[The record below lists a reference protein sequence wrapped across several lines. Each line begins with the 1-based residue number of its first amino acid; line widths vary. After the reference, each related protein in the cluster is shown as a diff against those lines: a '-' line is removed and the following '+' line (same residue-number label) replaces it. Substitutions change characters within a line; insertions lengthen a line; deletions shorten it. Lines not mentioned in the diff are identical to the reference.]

1 MTLGKIIKQYRE
13 DRGMSMRE
21 FENISGISRGYL
33 SMLEKDENPQSKK
46 SIAPSL
52 NIIKKAAFA
61 MGASVDDILGRMD
74 GENVTLSGENSISV
88 SDEVLLYNQLYTYM
102 CMCEYYYAALNKNN
116 PSIGSYNLILCSLLK
131 LFWGE
136 LRDMA
141 LLKEV

>member
-88 SDEVLLYNQLYTYM
+88 SDEEMEVIMAYRRADDVTRIMVQRSLGIEELL
-102 CMCEYYYAALNKNN
+102 EYKTRNTPPNE
-116 PSIGSYNLILCSLLK
+116 NLEILRK
-131 LFWGE
+131 K
-136 LRDMA
+136 A
-141 LLKEV
+141 